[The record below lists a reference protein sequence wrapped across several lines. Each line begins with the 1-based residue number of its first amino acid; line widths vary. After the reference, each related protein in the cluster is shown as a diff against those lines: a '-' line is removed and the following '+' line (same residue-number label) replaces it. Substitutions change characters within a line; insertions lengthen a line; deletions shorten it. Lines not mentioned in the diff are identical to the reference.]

1 MTRPTIIYTRHG
13 QTDWNAE
20 LRFQGV
26 QDIPLN
32 DVGRSQA
39 VQNGRKLKEIL
50 TEPEAFDFISSP
62 LWRSRETMEIMRRE
76 MSLPPEEYLI
86 DERLIEAS
94 YGELEGTTL
103 AEFKAKDRQTHRER
117 KKNRWH
123 FQPPGGESHQM
134 VLERITEWHNGLE
147 RDAMVSAHGVV
158 GRALRRL
165 LIGIEPQE
173 AASFVFPQD
182 KIFIWRDGKEEQV

>member
-20 LRFQGV
+20 LRFQGK

-32 DVGRSQA
+32 DVGRGQA
-39 VQNGRKLKEIL
+39 VENGRKLKEIL
-50 TEPEAFDFISSP
+50 TEPESFDFISSP

-76 MSLPPEEYLI
+76 MSLPPEDYLI

-103 AEFKAKDRQTHRER
+103 AEFKAKDRPAHQAR

-134 VLERITEWHNGLE
+134 VLERVTEWCNGLE

-165 LIGIEPQE
+165 LVGIEQQE